1 MDENREKTM
10 SAEKVK
16 ICLLAAILAVLLIFT
31 AAVGVLLSQV
41 KTYADTAGE
50 VINRLNQVS
59 AALDDLDTARMVA
72 TANQVTAALEEAR
85 IEEVVES
92 LTQVSSQLALVD
104 WETMGANINDLAV
117 QAQESLV
124 IAEEALAK
132 AGKTID
138 EMDIEALNQA
148 IRDLQAAIEPMAKF
162 AKLFK

>member
-1 MDENREKTM
+1 MDENREKTI

-31 AAVGVLLSQV
+31 AAVGVLLFQV

-72 TANQVTAALEEAR
+72 TANQVAAALEEAK
-85 IEEVVES
+85 IDQVVES

-104 WETMGANINDLAV
+104 WESMGANINDLAV

-132 AGKTID
+132 AGTTLD

>member
-1 MDENREKTM
+1 MEENKKSV

-31 AAVGVLLSQV
+31 AAVGVLLFQV

-85 IEEVVES
+85 IDQVVES

>member
-1 MDENREKTM
+1 MEESKEKTVSM
-10 SAEKVK
+10 EKLKVG
-16 ICLLAAILAVLLIFT
+16 LLAAILAVLLIFT
-31 AAVGVLLSQV
+31 AAVGVLLFQV

-85 IEEVVES
+85 IDQVVES

-124 IAEEALAK
+124 MAEEALAK

>member
-1 MDENREKTM
+1 MDENGKKIM

-16 ICLLAAILAVLLIFT
+16 IGLLAAILAVLLIFT
-31 AAVGVLLSQV
+31 AAVGVLLFQV

-72 TANQVTAALEEAR
+72 TANQVAAALEEAK
-85 IEEVVES
+85 IDQVVES

>member
-31 AAVGVLLSQV
+31 AAVGVMLFQV
-41 KTYADTAGE
+41 KAYADTAGE

>member
-1 MDENREKTM
+1 MEESKEKTVSM
-10 SAEKVK
+10 EKLKVG
-16 ICLLAAILAVLLIFT
+16 LLAAILAVLLIFT
-31 AAVGVLLSQV
+31 AAVGVLLFQV

-72 TANQVTAALEEAR
+72 TASQVTAALEEAK
-85 IEEVVES
+85 IDQVVES

>member
-1 MDENREKTM
+1 MEESKEKTVSM
-10 SAEKVK
+10 EKLKVG
-16 ICLLAAILAVLLIFT
+16 LLAAILAVLLIFT
-31 AAVGVLLSQV
+31 AAVGVLLFQV

-72 TANQVTAALEEAR
+72 TANQVTAALEEAK
-85 IEEVVES
+85 IDQVVES
-92 LTQVSSQLALVD
+92 LTQVSSQLALMD

>member
-1 MDENREKTM
+1 MEESKEKTVSM
-10 SAEKVK
+10 EKLKVG
-16 ICLLAAILAVLLIFT
+16 LLAAILAVLLIFT
-31 AAVGVLLSQV
+31 AAVGVLLFQV

-72 TANQVTAALEEAR
+72 TANQVAAALEEAK
-85 IEEVVES
+85 IDQVVES

-104 WETMGANINDLAV
+104 WESMGANINDLAV

>member
-1 MDENREKTM
+1 MEESKEKTVSM
-10 SAEKVK
+10 EKLKVG
-16 ICLLAAILAVLLIFT
+16 LLAAILAVLLIFT
-31 AAVGVLLSQV
+31 AAVGVLLFQV

-72 TANQVTAALEEAR
+72 TANQVTAAVEEAR
-85 IEEVVES
+85 IDQVVES

>member
-1 MDENREKTM
+1 MDENREKTI

-31 AAVGVLLSQV
+31 AAVGVLLFQV

-72 TANQVTAALEEAR
+72 TANQVTAALEEAK
-85 IEEVVES
+85 IDQVVES

>member
-31 AAVGVLLSQV
+31 AAVGVLLFQV

-50 VINRLNQVS
+50 VINRLNQAS

>member
-1 MDENREKTM
+1 MEESKEKTVSM
-10 SAEKVK
+10 EKLKVG
-16 ICLLAAILAVLLIFT
+16 LLAAILAVLLIFT
-31 AAVGVLLSQV
+31 AAVGVLLFQV

-72 TANQVTAALEEAR
+72 TANQVAAALEEAK
-85 IEEVVES
+85 IDQVVES

>member
-1 MDENREKTM
+1 MEESKEKTVSM
-10 SAEKVK
+10 EKLKVG
-16 ICLLAAILAVLLIFT
+16 LLAAILAVLLIFT
-31 AAVGVLLSQV
+31 AAVGVLLFQV

-72 TANQVTAALEEAR
+72 TANQVAAAREEAK
-85 IEEVVES
+85 IDQVVES

-104 WETMGANINDLAV
+104 WESMGANINDLAV

>member
-1 MDENREKTM
+1 MEESKEKSVSM
-10 SAEKVK
+10 EKLKVG
-16 ICLLAAILAVLLIFT
+16 LLAAILAVLLIFT
-31 AAVGVLLSQV
+31 AAVGVLLFQV

-72 TANQVTAALEEAR
+72 TANQVTAALEEAK
-85 IEEVVES
+85 IDQVVES

>member
-1 MDENREKTM
+1 MEESKEKTVSM
-10 SAEKVK
+10 EKLKVG
-16 ICLLAAILAVLLIFT
+16 LLAAILAVLLIFT
-31 AAVGVLLSQV
+31 AAVGVLLFQV

-72 TANQVTAALEEAR
+72 TANQVAAALEEAR
-85 IEEVVES
+85 IDQVVES

>member
-1 MDENREKTM
+1 MEESKEKTVSM
-10 SAEKVK
+10 EKLKVG
-16 ICLLAAILAVLLIFT
+16 LLAAILAVLLIFT
-31 AAVGVLLSQV
+31 AAVGVLLFQV

-59 AALDDLDTARMVA
+59 AALDDLDTVRMVA
-72 TANQVTAALEEAR
+72 TANQVAAALEEAK
-85 IEEVVES
+85 IDQVVES

>member
-1 MDENREKTM
+1 MEESKEKSVSM
-10 SAEKVK
+10 EKLKVG
-16 ICLLAAILAVLLIFT
+16 LLAAILAVLLIFT
-31 AAVGVLLSQV
+31 AAVGVLLFQV

-72 TANQVTAALEEAR
+72 TANQVTAALEEAK
-85 IEEVVES
+85 IDQVVES

-132 AGKTID
+132 AGKTVD

>member
-1 MDENREKTM
+1 MSMEKL
-10 SAEKVK
+10 KVG
-16 ICLLAAILAVLLIFT
+16 LLAAILAVLLIFT
-31 AAVGVLLSQV
+31 AAVGVLLFQV

-72 TANQVTAALEEAR
+72 TANQVTAALEEAK
-85 IEEVVES
+85 IDQVVES

>member
-1 MDENREKTM
+1 MEESKEKTVSM
-10 SAEKVK
+10 EKLKVG
-16 ICLLAAILAVLLIFT
+16 LLAAILAVLLIFT
-31 AAVGVLLSQV
+31 AAVGVLLFQV
-41 KTYADTAGE
+41 KAYADTAGE

-72 TANQVTAALEEAR
+72 TANQVTAALEEAK
-85 IEEVVES
+85 IDQVVES

>member
-1 MDENREKTM
+1 MDENGKKIM

-16 ICLLAAILAVLLIFT
+16 IGLLAAILAVLLIFT
-31 AAVGVLLSQV
+31 AAVGVLLFQV

-72 TANQVTAALEEAR
+72 TANQVTAALEEAK
-85 IEEVVES
+85 IDQVVES

>member
-1 MDENREKTM
+1 MEESKEKTVSM
-10 SAEKVK
+10 EKLKVG
-16 ICLLAAILAVLLIFT
+16 LLAAILAVLLIFT
-31 AAVGVLLSQV
+31 AAVGVLLFQV

-72 TANQVTAALEEAR
+72 TANQVTAALEEAK
-85 IEEVVES
+85 IDQVVES

-132 AGKTID
+132 AEKTID

>member
-31 AAVGVLLSQV
+31 AAVGVLLFQV

>member
-1 MDENREKTM
+1 MEESKEKTVSM
-10 SAEKVK
+10 EKLKVG
-16 ICLLAAILAVLLIFT
+16 LLAAILAVLLIFT
-31 AAVGVLLSQV
+31 AAVGVLLFQV
-41 KTYADTAGE
+41 KAYADTAGE

-85 IEEVVES
+85 IDQVVES

>member
-1 MDENREKTM
+1 MEESKEKTVSM
-10 SAEKVK
+10 EKLKVG
-16 ICLLAAILAVLLIFT
+16 LLAAILAVLLIFT
-31 AAVGVLLSQV
+31 AAVGVLLFQV

-72 TANQVTAALEEAR
+72 TANQVTAALEEAK
-85 IEEVVES
+85 IDQVVES

-117 QAQESLV
+117 QAQGSLV
-124 IAEEALAK
+124 MAEEALAK
-132 AGKTID
+132 AEKTID

>member
-1 MDENREKTM
+1 MDENREKTI

-31 AAVGVLLSQV
+31 AAVGVLLFQV

-72 TANQVTAALEEAR
+72 TANQVTAALEEAK
-85 IEEVVES
+85 IDQVVES

-148 IRDLQAAIEPMAKF
+148 IRELQAAIEPMAKF

>member
-1 MDENREKTM
+1 MEESKEKTVSM
-10 SAEKVK
+10 EKLKVG
-16 ICLLAAILAVLLIFT
+16 LLAAILAVLLIFT
-31 AAVGVLLSQV
+31 AAVGVLLFQV

-85 IEEVVES
+85 IDQVVES

>member
-1 MDENREKTM
+1 MEESKEKTVSM
-10 SAEKVK
+10 EKLKVG
-16 ICLLAAILAVLLIFT
+16 LLAAILAVLLIFT
-31 AAVGVLLSQV
+31 AAVGVLLFQV

-72 TANQVTAALEEAR
+72 TANQVTAALEEAK
-85 IEEVVES
+85 IDQVVES